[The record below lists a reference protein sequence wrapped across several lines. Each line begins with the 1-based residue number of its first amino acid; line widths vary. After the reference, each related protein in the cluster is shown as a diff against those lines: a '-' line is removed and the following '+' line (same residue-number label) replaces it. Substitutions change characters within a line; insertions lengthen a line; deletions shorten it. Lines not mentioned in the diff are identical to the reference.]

1 MNPLRVFFFG
11 TADLACASLAALA
24 GDSSY
29 QIVGVVTQ
37 PDRPRGR
44 ALQLA
49 PPPVKVTAQRLGL
62 EVMQPEKC
70 RRPEFVELV
79 RAARPDVI
87 VVAAYG
93 QILPPSLLNA
103 APHGGVNVHASL
115 LPRHRGA
122 APIQWA
128 ILEGDAETGVTIMQM
143 DAGLDTGP
151 MLSREST
158 PITPDDTAQSLHDR
172 LARMGADL
180 LLRTLP
186 GYVRGEI
193 RPQPQPE
200 TGATYAR
207 KITREDGRLDW
218 SRPAAEVVNRVRG
231 LTPWP
236 GTFTH
241 LPAEPRPLLLK
252 VWDVRIDERGGAAPG
267 AVLSAGAGELVVA
280 CADRS
285 LRLLEVQREG
295 GRRLKAA
302 EFLAGCP
309 LPPGTVLGGE
319 PASSGA

>member
-1 MNPLRVFFFG
+1 MNSLRIFFFG
-11 TADLACASLAALA
+11 TAELASASLAALA
-24 GDSSY
+24 GDPRC
-29 QIVGVVTQ
+29 QIIGVVTQ

-49 PPPVKVTAQRLGL
+49 PPPVKVTAQQLGL

-70 RRPEFVELV
+70 RRPEFIEVV

-93 QILPPSLLNA
+93 QILPMSLLNA

-128 ILEGDAETGVTIMQM
+128 ILDGDSETGVTIMQM

-158 PITPDDTAQSLHDR
+158 PITPDDTAQTLHDR
-172 LARMGADL
+172 LARMGANL

-186 GYVRGEI
+186 GYVSGEI

-207 KITREDGRLDW
+207 KITRDDGRLDW
-218 SRPAAEVVNRVRG
+218 SRPAVDVMNRVRG

-241 LPAEPRPLLLK
+241 LLAEPRSLLLK
-252 VWDVRIDERGGAAPG
+252 VWAARIDERSGPAGSVLAAG
-267 AVLSAGAGELVVA
+267 HGELVVA
-280 CADRS
+280 CGERS
-285 LRLLEVQREG
+285 LQLLEVQREG

-302 EFLAGCP
+302 EFLAGFP
-309 LPPGTVLGGE
+309 LTPGIVLGGE
-319 PASSGA
+319 AAPGGV